1 LQQTPHFH
9 PALVQDLRKE
19 HNMTVKTRTVLS
31 ADISTLFADN
41 MAGDISEADLRA
53 VTTDLAD
60 SQFNLSDDD
69 SDAITQGS
77 TNLFMTTAEQT
88 KLSKAVQSDNSG
100 VAGADAITNIV
111 SLTQGEYDAIGAP
124 DSTTLYYITDAS

>member
-1 LQQTPHFH
+1 
-9 PALVQDLRKE
+9 
-19 HNMTVKTRTVLS
+19 MTVKTRTVLS

-111 SLTQGEYDAIGAP
+111 SLTQGEYDAIGTP